1 MKKILHLFIIAI
13 ISNTSITY
21 ATELNVLKNT
31 NNTYLVGKKKI
42 KLTCSQSDAEIYV
55 NDKLMGKGSFEIKV
69 PDEGC
74 TTVEV
79 IKEGYITAKEEFC
92 NKKGLSKLPSKY
104 HFSLKKDD
112 AFDATVHSDI
122 VNVDFKITA
131 LKGKD
136 ESWKKINQIILNQF
150 DAIEIA
156 DKETGYLRTSW
167 VVKRFKYSAVRT
179 RFIVKEF
186 SSNPLVYKVKLASE
200 HSQNAMAGANQGEH
214 FKEWGRVLRKYSN
227 IESEIQARVK

>member
-1 MKKILHLFIIAI
+1 MKKLLLFIIAI
-13 ISNTSITY
+13 TCNFSSLKAVEIKPFKNIDYSI
-21 ATELNVLKNT
+21 
-31 NNTYLVGKKKI
+31 LVGKKKM
-42 KLTCSQSDAEIYV
+42 KLTCSQPDAEIYV
-55 NDKLMGKGSFEIKV
+55 NDKLLGKGSVEIKV

-79 IKEGYITAKEEFC
+79 KKEGYITAKEEFC
-92 NKKGLSKLPSKY
+92 NKKGLSKLPGKY

-112 AFDATVHSDI
+112 AFDATVNSDI
-122 VNVDFKITA
+122 VNIDFKIKA

-136 ESWKKINQIILNQF
+136 ESWKKINQIVLNLF

-186 SSNPLVYKVKLASE
+186 SSDPLVYKVKLASE
-200 HSQNAMAGANQGEH
+200 HSHNAMAGSNADEH
-214 FKEWGRVLRKYSN
+214 FREWDRILRKYAN
-227 IESEIQARVK
+227 LESEIQARVK

>member
-1 MKKILHLFIIAI
+1 MKKRLLILFITCGIFI
-13 ISNTSITY
+13 VN
-21 ATELNVLKNT
+21 ATESKIFEKDIAE
-31 NNTYLVGKKKI
+31 YIPGKKKI
-42 KLTCSQSDAEIYV
+42 KLTCSQPDAEIYV
-55 NDKLMGKGSFEIKV
+55 NDRLAGKGSFEIKV

-79 IKEGYITAKEEFC
+79 RKKGYISIKEDFC

-104 HFSLKKDD
+104 HFSLLKDEAYGSAID
-112 AFDATVHSDI
+112 SDI
-122 VNVDFKITA
+122 VNRDIKIKA
-131 LKGKD
+131 ERGKD
-136 ESWKKINQIILNQF
+136 ESWKKINQIVLNLF

-167 VVKRFKYSAVRT
+167 VVKRYKNSAVRT

-200 HSQNAMAGANQGEH
+200 HSQNSMAGSNADEH
-214 FKEWGRVLRKYSN
+214 FREWDRVVKKYAGL
-227 IESEIQARVK
+227 EDEIQARVK